1 MLKIDSWRMRDRHL
15 SQNVGYFL
23 PVLSQEEYHLDKGR
37 HQHQKRNQDELT
49 KRERERMMR

>member
-1 MLKIDSWRMRDRHL
+1 MRDRHL